1 MDQRIAVDTQQAMPI
16 RHHAHGGMSEDGDVI
31 RLVLFDLDGV
41 IRHFDPENA
50 AMIEHHYGL
59 SRGTIERAAFAQ
71 PLIDEV
77 TTGRISR
84 AQWVRRVGERIGSA
98 PAAEAWALQP
108 AALDASVLTLS
119 DEIRHIGIRTAV
131 LTNGT
136 DTIPAER
143 AAHGIADRF
152 DAIFNSAE
160 IGYTKPDIRA
170 FRHVLEVLDVEP
182 AEVFFT
188 DDSPSKLAG
197 AESLSMRTHLF
208 TGADDLRDRLIVEGV
223 EDLIEDR
230 RP

>member
-1 MDQRIAVDTQQAMPI
+1 M
-16 RHHAHGGMSEDGDVI
+16 I

-59 SRGTIERAAFAQ
+59 SRGTI
-71 PLIDEV
+71 
-77 TTGRISR
+77 
-84 AQWVRRVGERIGSA
+84 
-98 PAAEAWALQP
+98 
-108 AALDASVLTLS
+108 
-119 DEIRHIGIRTAV
+119 
-131 LTNGT
+131 
-136 DTIPAER
+136 ER